1 LEVIFKMAHV
11 ASRTSIGFE
20 PIYNKTVTTIP
31 NPVAYELTP
40 STTFTKGDMVVL
52 TNGKVA
58 LATAASVTDI
68 LGVMAESV
76 VSDATSIM
84 YGKVY
89 DHPDNVYRCTFV
101 DHLDSTATGGD
112 ATSLIDTGLSTSS
125 NDVWNGALLY
135 VYAGTNAGCMRTV
148 SDYVGGDDKLVVT
161 APFPDPCDTTTKYIL
176 LGAGAGAGDVI
187 NVGSTG
193 IVLKDEDSIDA
204 NASILSSGA
213 EVGPLVCVGVSKVA
227 DLMLDVMIMR
237 SKHIFG

>member
-1 LEVIFKMAHV
+1 MAHV

-40 STTFTKGDMVVL
+40 STTFAKGDMVVL

-112 ATSLIDTGLSTSS
+112 ATSLIDTSLSTSS

-187 NVGSTG
+187 NVGSAG